1 MAWRKVTKIE
11 IENLERGSKKKRNV
25 AELWFM
31 CCALVHIVV
40 YQCMKFEVNRFYS
53 LEVMAWTKNESEN

>member
-1 MAWRKVTKIE
+1 
-11 IENLERGSKKKRNV
+11 
-25 AELWFM
+25 M
-31 CCALVHIVV
+31 CSALVHIVV